1 MCIIFRQI
9 KYNLEKINNNEL
21 EIKNFFIDIE
31 NSKSIDWIIFIE
43 ILKLNW
49 SKFNIFGVDIEN
61 STIIRK
67 LISVIILILFGR
79 VII

>member
-1 MCIIFRQI
+1 MYHIQTNQD
-9 KYNLEKINNNEL
+9 NLEKLNNNEL

-67 LISVIILILFGR
+67 LISVVILILFGR

>member
-1 MCIIFRQI
+1 MYHIQTNQYDL
-9 KYNLEKINNNEL
+9 KKINPKEL

-67 LISVIILILFGR
+67 LISVVILILFGR